1 MAEVNEYP
9 KQMLKNGNSRTAHNK
24 RDEEQFRLE
33 GWAPHY
39 TFQEYPKMVNGV
51 RCESLAEE
59 ELAKQTKATALG
71 AIEDA
76 MRDTVDAISAP
87 PAPKPVQKGK

>member
-59 ELAKQTKATALG
+59 ELAKQTKATSSG
-71 AIEDA
+71 TIEA
-76 MRDTVDAISAP
+76 MRDTVDAFTTVPTGNIA
-87 PAPKPVQKGK
+87 KKGK